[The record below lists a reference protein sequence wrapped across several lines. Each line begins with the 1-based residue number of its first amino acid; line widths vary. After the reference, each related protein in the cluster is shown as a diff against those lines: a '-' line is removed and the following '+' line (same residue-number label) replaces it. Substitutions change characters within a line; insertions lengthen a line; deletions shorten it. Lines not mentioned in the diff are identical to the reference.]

1 MALLESLGLL
11 GALAWKSSGH
21 GRVSKAAAKM
31 NVLIGLIS
39 VVLVHCVTSDFQ
51 STFSSMLEAS
61 LKGNMTVLIKERA
74 GKKYVQVLA
83 D

>member
-1 MALLESLGLL
+1 
-11 GALAWKSSGH
+11 
-21 GRVSKAAAKM
+21 M

-61 LKGNMTVLIKERA
+61 LKINMTVLIKEQA